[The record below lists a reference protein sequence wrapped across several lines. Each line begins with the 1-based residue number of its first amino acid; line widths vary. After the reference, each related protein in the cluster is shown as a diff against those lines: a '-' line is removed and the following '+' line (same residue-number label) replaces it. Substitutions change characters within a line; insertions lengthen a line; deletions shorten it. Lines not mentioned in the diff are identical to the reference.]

1 MGRWNKSY
9 ALCTCMVFLFAL
21 FCLLSPVYVRG
32 PVPETGVEDKSGV
45 VELLPSPPAV
55 NTEGIRVQTKVEPQ
69 PVTVEPP
76 VEAVTETE
84 EPGPWRVDVP
94 LSADLQAAL
103 LSICEEAGIDPLL
116 ALGLIDTESGFQ
128 VDIVSA
134 TGDYG
139 LCQLNYRYFD
149 PSMTPEE
156 NMAAGIGLLADNIA
170 RYGTVAAGLTA
181 YNRGHDDGSRAYAN
195 AVLNKARAWGYT
207 DD

>member
-1 MGRWNKSY
+1 MGRRNNSY
-9 ALCTCMVFLFAL
+9 ALCTCLVSLFAL
-21 FCLLSPVYVRG
+21 YCLISPVYVRG
-32 PVPETGVEDKSGV
+32 PVPEIGVEDKSGV
-45 VELLPSPPAV
+45 VELLPSPPV
-55 NTEGIRVQTKVEPQ
+55 INTDGIRVQTKVEPQ
-69 PVTVEPP
+69 PVIIEPLVEDYPEP
-76 VEAVTETE
+76 EEA
-84 EPGPWRVDVP
+84 GPWRTDVP

-103 LSICEEAGIDPLL
+103 LSICEETGIDPLL

-149 PSMTPEE
+149 PNMTPEE

-170 RYGTVAAGLTA
+170 RYGTVDAGLTA

-195 AVLNKARAWGYT
+195 AVLSKARAWGYT